1 LLSENRRLAALHR
14 FQRITELA
22 MGIALEET
30 DTGSLLRLDGAIDI
44 ASAAELKTLLVQA
57 LGPGRAV
64 RVSIE
69 AVTYMDVTAVQLFW
83 AAERKA
89 RQAGT
94 AFGVSDEVPG
104 ALSTALAE
112 AGFSAFPTLVPA
124 G

>member
-1 LLSENRRLAALHR
+1 
-14 FQRITELA
+14 